1 MQLHDL
7 KPKSRASK
15 KRIGRG
21 GARGKQSGR
30 GHKGQLARAGGTP
43 RPQIRDRIKKI
54 PKLRGYKHNP
64 VKEKPV
70 AVNVAQLE
78 RVAQKGEIISPQF
91 LVASGVIRKGGG
103 QTPKVKILGHGDIDL
118 AVTVVR
124 CQVSDTAKEKIE
136 KAGGEVRS

>member
-21 GARGKQSGR
+21 GPHGKQSGR

-43 RPQIRDRIKKI
+43 RPQLRDRIKKI
-54 PKLRGYKHNP
+54 PKLRGYRHNP
-64 VKEKPV
+64 VKKKAV
-70 AVNVAQLE
+70 AVNVAQLQ
-78 RVAQKGEIISPQF
+78 RVATKGDVVSPQYVVEHG
-91 LVASGVIRKGGG
+91 LVRKSGA
-103 QTPKVKILGHGDIDL
+103 QTPKIKILGQGDIST

-124 CQVSDTAKEKIE
+124 CQVSDVAKEKIE
-136 KAGGEVRS
+136 QAGGEVRS